1 MGIFGGGGGSS
12 TPTVATVTPTKAAT
26 MADSSVQ
33 SAYESSKKRYSAAGT
48 NSTILTSGSGDTGS
62 VSTAK
67 KTLLGQ

>member
-1 MGIFGGGGGSS
+1 MGLFGGGGSS
-12 TPTVATVTPTKAAT
+12 SAPTVATTVATKAAS

-33 SAYESSKKRYSAAGT
+33 SAYESSKKRYGAAGS